1 VALDVT
7 ADSNIY
13 ISALVFAG
21 RPLQFLD
28 AARAGVFRLAIS
40 GPLLAEIHRVL
51 RDKFR
56 WPADDL
62 AEAASDLADFT
73 MRVHST
79 RTIDAVPEDPDDNR
93 VLECAVAAGS
103 SYIVTG
109 EAALLRIAAFEG
121 IRIMRRRLHGGYQ
134 PITAALSEPAAMLA
148 WLKISPGW

>member
-1 VALDVT
+1 MALEVT

-40 GPLLAEIHRVL
+40 DPLFEEIHRVL

-56 WPADDL
+56 WPAEDL
-62 AEAASDLADFT
+62 AEAAADIADFT
-73 MRVHST
+73 LRAHPT

-93 VLECAVAAGS
+93 VLECAVAARSG
-103 SYIVTG
+103 YIVTG
-109 EAALLRIAAFEG
+109 DAALLRLAEFEG
-121 IRIMRRRLHGGYQ
+121 IRIVRVADFM
-134 PITAALSEPAAMLA
+134 ALINP
-148 WLKISPGW
+148 

>member
-1 VALDVT
+1 VPLDVT

-40 GPLLAEIHRVL
+40 DALLAEIHRVL

-56 WPADDL
+56 WPQEDL
-62 AEAASDLADFT
+62 DETAAALADFT
-73 MRVHST
+73 VRVHPNQ
-79 RTIDAVPEDPDDNR
+79 TISAIPEDPDDNR

-103 SYIVTG
+103 HYIVTG
-109 EAALLRIAAFEG
+109 DGDLLRLGRYGG
-121 IRIMRRRLHGGYQ
+121 IRIMRVADFMNLIN
-134 PITAALSEPAAMLA
+134 P
-148 WLKISPGW
+148 

>member
-40 GPLLAEIHRVL
+40 DPLLAEIYRVL
-51 RDKFR
+51 REKFR
-56 WPADDL
+56 WPADD
-62 AEAASDLADFT
+62 A
-73 MRVHST
+73 
-79 RTIDAVPEDPDDNR
+79 
-93 VLECAVAAGS
+93 
-103 SYIVTG
+103 
-109 EAALLRIAAFEG
+109 
-121 IRIMRRRLHGGYQ
+121 RRRLHGVYQ